1 MATNTAMNPPK
12 LPADWEGYW
21 TDYTLLKGRSLSPRT
36 LAAYRD
42 SFVYL
47 GRFLA
52 PDVPDLADLNRRQVA
67 AYLDHTLA
75 TTSASTTG
83 LRYRGLAA
91 VINFLADPG
100 EDDEPFIP
108 RNPIKGLRPPKVEE
122 QPVPVLSIDDAKAL
136 LKACKGPLFED
147 RRDEALIRF
156 MFDTG
161 CRRGE
166 VASMQVGNALD
177 LHEGRALVTGKTGP
191 RWVAFGP
198 ATGAALYRYIRVRRS
213 RAHGTDALWLGRKGA
228 LLGNGVYQLLARR
241 FKEAGV
247 DVGKRAHVFRHTF
260 SHMWQARGGGIAE
273 LVALNGWSGP
283 TMAYRYGKS
292 AASERAHEAH
302 RRLSPGELLD
312 AKSRRSK

>member
-1 MATNTAMNPPK
+1 MAMMSTATSAAQ

-21 TDYTLLKGRSLSPRT
+21 TNYTLLKGRSLRPRT

-42 SFVYL
+42 SFIYL

-67 AYLDHTLA
+67 AYVDHTMA

-108 RNPIKGLRPPKVEE
+108 KNPMKGLRPPKVEE
-122 QPVPVLSIDDAKAL
+122 QPVAVLSIDDAKAL
-136 LKACKGPLFED
+136 LKACKGPAFEA

-166 VASMQVGNALD
+166 VASMKVGYGLD
-177 LHEGRALVTGKTGP
+177 LHEGRALVTGKTGT

-198 ATGAALYRYIRVRRS
+198 ATGAALYRYIRVRR
-213 RAHGTDALWLGRKGA
+213 ATVHTGFTTT
-228 LLGNGVYQLLARR
+228 
-241 FKEAGV
+241 AGPM
-247 DVGKRAHVFRHTF
+247 A
-260 SHMWQARGGGIAE
+260 
-273 LVALNGWSGP
+273 P
-283 TMAYRYGKS
+283 TS
-292 AASERAHEAH
+292 
-302 RRLSPGELLD
+302 
-312 AKSRRSK
+312 